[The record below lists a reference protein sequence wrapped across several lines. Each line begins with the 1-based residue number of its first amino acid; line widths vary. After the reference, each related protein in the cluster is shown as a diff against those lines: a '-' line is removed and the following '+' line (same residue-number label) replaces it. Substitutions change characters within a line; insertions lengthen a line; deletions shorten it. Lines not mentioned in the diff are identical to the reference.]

1 VSVPATIRSNARTG
15 AELQGETVNVSEQ
28 GIAVTTQIPL
38 EPGTHVSVRFTIPGQ
53 IHEFSAE
60 SKVCWYDPAK
70 ARAGLHFLS
79 LSPKHKS
86 TLQDWLGKKL
96 EEVLPQSVIGRFH

>member
-1 VSVPATIRSNARTG
+1 MPAPAPARLISKCKPPLTLAATSSSQSLSG
-15 AELQGETVNVSEQ
+15 A
-28 GIAVTTQIPL
+28 
-38 EPGTHVSVRFTIPGQ
+38 HVSVRFTIPGQ
-53 IHEFSAE
+53 IRAFSAE
-60 SKVCWYDPAK
+60 SKVCWYDQAK

-96 EEVLPQSVIGRFH
+96 EKVLPQSVIGRFH